1 VQVVARD
8 SKIAPK
14 NRSRFAGRTWF
25 LVYVIL
31 ATLDLAIVTFTLY
44 QHHHVTS
51 LLDQGAV
58 ADDALNRR
66 QREIEE
72 LGEIASNVD
81 APANNVFLSRDRRR
95 ELAAMR
101 ANANT
106 FAKALMLFRTSV
118 AAEADGSPEVLRKL
132 DRVSVL
138 MRGVLAA
145 GEGVFAAIDAG
156 DLAAA
161 GANNARM
168 DASYLRVH
176 RVLEQITEEFE
187 AAQDRALA
195 EQREEAHRM
204 AAVQSLIALLILA
217 IVAGMAMY
225 GRALAR
231 QVMSDRERE
240 RYVAD
245 LSELNAE
252 LEQLGRKNELILK
265 AAGDGILGLDVD
277 CRPTFLNPAAEAMTG
292 FSLVELRGTTLH
304 SAVHHTSPDGS
315 PNPAERCPNI
325 QALRSGVASTV
336 ADDIFWRK
344 DGTSFAVEYSV
355 TPMRDEESRIV
366 GAVLTFRD
374 TTERRSVQRLKDE
387 FVSLVSHELRTPLT
401 SIRGALGL
409 LANGLLARSP
419 EKGQRMLDIAVSN
432 TDRLIRLINDILD
445 IERMESGKVT
455 LEKTRCEPATLLH
468 DSVELMRPMA
478 EKAGVQIEVT
488 TVDSKPVWADADRI
502 TQTITNLLSNAIKFS
517 PPGATIRASAAH
529 GREGIIFCVRDEGR
543 GIPPEKLESIFER
556 FQQVDASD
564 SRDKGGSGLGLPI
577 CRGIVRQHGGELFVE
592 SVVGQGSV
600 FSFSLPAAAPEH
612 IATGRATGAKVI
624 VCDDEPSVREMLQAM
639 LELRGYEVCTADG
652 GEELLRLARTFRPDV
667 VILDIFMPVMGGWH
681 AMAALKND
689 PETADIPVVIL
700 SVLTPDEAP
709 APFDPAGWVSKPL
722 DERTLINTV
731 EHALGL
737 AGRMAR
743 ILVVEDDFDLAGV
756 ITASFERHG
765 IQTSHAATGQEAIAM
780 ISDQTPDL
788 LILDLVLPELDGFGV
803 VEWLSTR
810 EHLRN
815 IPLIVYSASDPS
827 AAERERL
834 RLGPTHFFTKSRVPA
849 AEFEQRVVHLLE
861 AMNLKKGAFVNVA

>member
-1 VQVVARD
+1 MQVAARE
-8 SKIAPK
+8 PK

-25 LVYVIL
+25 LVYVTL
-31 ATLDLAIVTFTLY
+31 ATLDLAAVAFTLY
-44 QHHHVTS
+44 QHHRVTS
-51 LLDQGAV
+51 LLDQGAA

-66 QREIEE
+66 QREIGALVESVTHIDAIVDDV
-72 LGEIASNVD
+72 LASHEIQRDQARMHAEGASFTT
-81 APANNVFLSRDRRR
+81 ALANFQS
-95 ELAAMR
+95 
-101 ANANT
+101 
-106 FAKALMLFRTSV
+106 SV
-118 AAEADGSPEVLRKL
+118 AAEGSSGPDVFGDIHLA
-132 DRVSVL
+132 SGQ
-138 MRGVLAA
+138 MQSVLAA
-145 GEGVFAAIDAG
+145 GDEVFAAIG
-156 DLAAA
+156 ERNLAAA
-161 GANNARM
+161 GLRHARM
-168 DASYLRVH
+168 DVRLQQLRATLDH
-176 RVLEQITEEFE
+176 ITPQFE
-187 AAQDRALA
+187 ARQDRALA

-204 AAVQSLIALLILA
+204 MSVQALIAMLIVA
-217 IVAGMAMY
+217 IVGGMALY

-240 RYVAD
+240 RYVTE
-245 LSELNAE
+245 LSGLNTE
-252 LEQLGRKNELILK
+252 LEQLGRKNELILN

-277 CRPTFLNPAAEAMTG
+277 CRLTFLNPAAEAMTG
-292 FSLVELRGTTLH
+292 FSLAELHGRTLH
-304 SAVHHTSPDGS
+304 SAIHHTQADGS
-315 PNPAERCPNI
+315 PNPAALCPNVR
-325 QALRSGVASTV
+325 ALQSGIASTV
-336 ADDIFWRK
+336 SDDIFWRK
-344 DGTSFAVEYSV
+344 DGTSFSVEYSV

-366 GAVLTFRD
+366 GAVVTFRD
-374 TTERRSVQRLKDE
+374 TTERRAVQRLKDE

-409 LANGLLARSP
+409 LAGGLLARSP

-478 EKAGVQIEVT
+478 EKAGVHIALAA
-488 TVDSKPVWADADRI
+488 VDSNPVWADADRI

-517 PPGATIRASAAH
+517 PAGATIRVSASH
-529 GREGIIFCVRDEGR
+529 GREGIVFRVSDQGR

-564 SRDKGGSGLGLPI
+564 SRDKGGSGLGLTI
-577 CRGIVRQHGGELFVE
+577 CRGIVRQHGGELRVE
-592 SVVGQGSV
+592 SVLGQGSA
-600 FSFSLPAAAPEH
+600 FSFSLPAAAPER
-612 IATGRATGAKVI
+612 ATANDATGARVI
-624 VCDDEPSVREMLQAM
+624 VCDDEPSVREMLQEM
-639 LELRGYEVCTADG
+639 LEQHGYDVCTADG

-700 SVLTPDEAP
+700 SVLTPEEVP

-722 DERTLINTV
+722 DEGTLIDTV

-737 AGRMAR
+737 AGRKAR
-743 ILVVEDDFDLAGV
+743 IMVVEDDFDLARV

-765 IQTSHAATGQEAIAM
+765 IETSHAATGQEAIDM
-780 ISDQTPDL
+780 IGHHMPDL

-834 RLGPTHFFTKSRVPA
+834 KLGPTHFFVKSRVPLE
-849 AEFEQRVVHLLE
+849 EFEQRVVHLLE
-861 AMNLKKGAFVNVA
+861 AMNLKKGAFAHVA